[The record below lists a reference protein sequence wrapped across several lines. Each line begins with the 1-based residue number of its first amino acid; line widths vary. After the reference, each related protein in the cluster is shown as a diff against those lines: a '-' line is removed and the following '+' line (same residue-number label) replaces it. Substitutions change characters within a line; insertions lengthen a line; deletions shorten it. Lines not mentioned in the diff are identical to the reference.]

1 MDSVTWSAVGSRLAE
16 IEGVETALRYHDPQ
30 EMMIERGLIYCKN
43 VDACRN
49 RFPNAIITMGL
60 CRSEAGRARKGRPR
74 GEVLAQPTLR
84 MDDGL
89 MERSSL
95 KGVLNGP
102 S

>member
-1 MDSVTWSAVGSRLAE
+1 MDSVAWSAVGSRSTE
-16 IEGVETALRYHDPQ
+16 PGSVETALRYHDPQ

-60 CRSEAGRARKGRPR
+60 CRSEAGRAPKGRPR